1 MKYTVTNQQDLTII
15 HVVGRLDST
24 TSPQFESGIQEYLAP
39 PQKDLIM
46 DFSELDYISSAGLRV
61 ILKIAKAFSGV
72 SADFSVCGMLDN
84 VYEVFEISGFDN
96 YISIYDS
103 LAEYGGGRKK

>member
-1 MKYTVTNQQDLTII
+1 MKHTVDIQQDLVVI
-15 HVVGRLDST
+15 HIAGRLDST
-24 TSPQFESGIQEYLAP
+24 TSLQFESDIQEYLAP
-39 PQKDLIM
+39 PQKNLIM

-61 ILKIAKAFSGV
+61 ILKIAKVFSGV

-96 YISIYDS
+96 YITIYDS
-103 LAEYGGGRKK
+103 LADYEANHD

>member
-1 MKYTVTNQQDLTII
+1 MKFTVSNQQELTII

-24 TSPQFESGIQEYLAP
+24 TSPKFESDIQDYCSP

-46 DFSELDYISSAGLRV
+46 DFSELEYISSAGLRV
-61 ILKIAKAFSGV
+61 ILKIAKVFSGV
-72 SADFSVCGMLDN
+72 SANFSACGMLDN

-96 YISIYDS
+96 YITIYNS
-103 LAEYGGGRKK
+103 LADYEGGRG